1 MYKNVYANGYERT
14 GIALILKE
22 CGIAKGALYH
32 HFKSKKEIMLCTI
45 RERLA
50 PAMDILFDDSQGVDY
65 AIVMG
70 TLEAISNS
78 KELILHNCPY
88 NKFNM
93 ELYTLDEEFQVE
105 LDIIFEVLSTRLK
118 KHLDDG
124 VEKKL
129 LADIDTTSLSEF
141 IYSNIWGALSIA
153 RTKEAFDSKI
163 GHLHNYLQT
172 ITLK

>member
-50 PAMDILFDDSQGVDY
+50 PSMDILFDDSEGVDY

-93 ELYTLDEEFQVE
+93 ELYTLDEEFAVE
-105 LDIIFEVLSTRLK
+105 LDIIFNVLSTRLK

-163 GHLHNYLQT
+163 KHLHNYLQT
-172 ITLK
+172 ISLK